1 MTDSAR
7 SFSAER
13 AFADHEHRDLR
24 PGIDRIHDVAGSVGT
39 IAAPDLSIVLLDV
52 LDWFETVVEPHA
64 AWEEGWLYPELDR
77 LAGTPW
83 ATRLMRYEHH
93 QIRHVVA
100 RLESDRDLL
109 RHEPN
114 HDEAVALLGDLFA
127 LEALLRSHVERE
139 ERFLLPLLDEPPVGG
154 LGAGSPGSSAG
165 AAPVLSGG

>member
-1 MTDSAR
+1 MTDTAR
-7 SFSAER
+7 SLSAER

-24 PGIDRIHDVAGSVGT
+24 PGMDRIHDVAASVGA

-83 ATRLMRYEHH
+83 ATRLMRYEHQ
-93 QIRHVVA
+93 QIRRVVI
-100 RLESDRDLL
+100 RLESDRDRL

-114 HDEAVALLGDLFA
+114 HDEAVDLVGDLFA

-139 ERFLLPLLDEPPVGG
+139 ERFLLPLLDDPPARGVPT
-154 LGAGSPGSSAG
+154 LAPRAGT
-165 AAPVLSGG
+165 AAT